1 VLDTVLLPGTG
12 FVGLALAAG
21 AQVGCEVVEEL
32 VLEAPLVV
40 PERGWLALQVL
51 VREPDR
57 GGRRELVIYSR
68 VQDGGD
74 EELSGGEWTR
84 HAGGVI
90 SPVVA
95 DGEEVVAALAA
106 ESWPP
111 VGAEPVE
118 VEFVYDRLAEAGFG
132 YGPAF
137 QGLGGAW
144 RRGEEIFAE
153 VSLAEEQ
160 AGQAERFGIH
170 PALFDAALHG
180 VFLGGDDLGLR
191 LPFSWAGV
199 RLFGTGATSLRVR
212 IVPCG
217 VGAMSLAAVDEV
229 GRPVLWLDSLEIRP
243 LDPDQAGLLRQGH
256 DSLFSVEWSE
266 LAGESGEA
274 GRSEVVVLG
283 GMELGGVDVERYPD
297 LGALVDAIDA
307 GVRVPELVLV
317 PAPEALESEGLV
329 AAAHRISQE
338 VLALL
343 QGWLAQERLPDSRLA
358 VLTTSAVAVTE
369 TEAPALREAPL
380 WGLMRSAQ
388 SEHPGRF
395 GLIDFDGTEVSRAT
409 LPAALATGQPQ
420 LAIRHGKF
428 YVPQLTRVAD
438 GASLAPPAGESMW
451 RLEAGHGGTLEGLS
465 LTPSPEAGGPLR
477 SGQVRVAIYAAGV
490 NFRDVLLA
498 LNVYPGEASV
508 GSEGAGIVLEVGPGV
523 ADLAVGDRV
532 MGLFSNA
539 FGPVAITNQ
548 QTVVRVPE
556 GWSFAQAAS
565 VPVVFLTAYYGLVDM
580 AQLESGETLLVH
592 AAAGGV
598 GMAAVQLARH
608 LGANVFAT
616 ASPSKWEQLRRW
628 DIDDSHLASSRTL
641 EFKEKVLDATS
652 GRGVDVVMNAL
663 VREFVDAS
671 LALLPRGGRFIE
683 LGKLDVRDPE
693 AVGREHP
700 GVCYRAFD
708 LTEVEPE
715 RIQEMLSAIVRLF
728 ENGALQHLPVTAWDI
743 RHGVD
748 AFRFLRDGRHVGK
761 IVLTVPQVLDS
772 GGTVLVTGGTGGLG
786 ALVARDLAER
796 GAERLVLVSRRGGEA
811 EGAQA
816 LRAGLAELG
825 CEARLV
831 ACDVADREQLAGLLD
846 SIPAE
851 FPLTGVVHAAGV
863 LEDGVIETLDAQ
875 QLDRVLRPKLDAAV
889 LLDELTERAGVREFV
904 LFSSAA
910 AALGSPGQGNYAAA
924 NAFLDALARHRR
936 ARGLPAVSL
945 AWGLW
950 APASGM
956 TGGLSETDRSRM
968 ARAGMLPLSERQG
981 LELFELGRSMDQ
993 VVLLPM
999 RLDGGALR
1007 AQARDGLLS
1016 PLLRGLVRV
1025 PARRAQDAA
1034 GSLARRLV
1042 GMPQSEWEGV
1052 VLELVRAEIAVV
1064 LGHMSSTHIDP
1075 DVDFLELGFD
1085 SLAALELRNRLT
1097 TVTGLRLPPTLTFDY
1112 RTANEIASHVI
1123 KLTDANG

>member
-1 VLDTVLLPGTG
+1 MELPTYAFQRRRFWLAGESGAGDPVAVGQVAFGHPWLGSAVELAGEDQWVLTGRVGLGADPWLADHAVLDTVLLPGTG
-12 FVGLALAAG
+12 FVELALAAG

-95 DGEEVVAALAA
+95 DGEQVVAALAA

-118 VEFVYDRLAEAGFG
+118 IEFVYDRLAEAGFG

-266 LAGESGEA
+266 LAGASGEDR
-274 GRSEVVVLG
+274 RSEVVVLG

-329 AAAHRISQE
+329 AGAHRISQE

-428 YVPQLTRVAD
+428 YTPQLTRVA
-438 GASLAPPAGESMW
+438 
-451 RLEAGHGGTLEGLS
+451 
-465 LTPSPEAGGPLR
+465 
-477 SGQVRVAIYAAGV
+477 
-490 NFRDVLLA
+490 
-498 LNVYPGEASV
+498 
-508 GSEGAGIVLEVGPGV
+508 
-523 ADLAVGDRV
+523 
-532 MGLFSNA
+532 
-539 FGPVAITNQ
+539 
-548 QTVVRVPE
+548 
-556 GWSFAQAAS
+556 
-565 VPVVFLTAYYGLVDM
+565 
-580 AQLESGETLLVH
+580 
-592 AAAGGV
+592 
-598 GMAAVQLARH
+598 
-608 LGANVFAT
+608 
-616 ASPSKWEQLRRW
+616 
-628 DIDDSHLASSRTL
+628 
-641 EFKEKVLDATS
+641 
-652 GRGVDVVMNAL
+652 
-663 VREFVDAS
+663 
-671 LALLPRGGRFIE
+671 
-683 LGKLDVRDPE
+683 
-693 AVGREHP
+693 
-700 GVCYRAFD
+700 
-708 LTEVEPE
+708 
-715 RIQEMLSAIVRLF
+715 
-728 ENGALQHLPVTAWDI
+728 
-743 RHGVD
+743 
-748 AFRFLRDGRHVGK
+748 
-761 IVLTVPQVLDS
+761 
-772 GGTVLVTGGTGGLG
+772 
-786 ALVARDLAER
+786 
-796 GAERLVLVSRRGGEA
+796 
-811 EGAQA
+811 
-816 LRAGLAELG
+816 
-825 CEARLV
+825 
-831 ACDVADREQLAGLLD
+831 
-846 SIPAE
+846 
-851 FPLTGVVHAAGV
+851 
-863 LEDGVIETLDAQ
+863 
-875 QLDRVLRPKLDAAV
+875 
-889 LLDELTERAGVREFV
+889 
-904 LFSSAA
+904 
-910 AALGSPGQGNYAAA
+910 
-924 NAFLDALARHRR
+924 
-936 ARGLPAVSL
+936 
-945 AWGLW
+945 
-950 APASGM
+950 
-956 TGGLSETDRSRM
+956 
-968 ARAGMLPLSERQG
+968 
-981 LELFELGRSMDQ
+981 
-993 VVLLPM
+993 
-999 RLDGGALR
+999 
-1007 AQARDGLLS
+1007 
-1016 PLLRGLVRV
+1016 
-1025 PARRAQDAA
+1025 
-1034 GSLARRLV
+1034 
-1042 GMPQSEWEGV
+1042 
-1052 VLELVRAEIAVV
+1052 
-1064 LGHMSSTHIDP
+1064 
-1075 DVDFLELGFD
+1075 
-1085 SLAALELRNRLT
+1085 
-1097 TVTGLRLPPTLTFDY
+1097 
-1112 RTANEIASHVI
+1112 
-1123 KLTDANG
+1123 